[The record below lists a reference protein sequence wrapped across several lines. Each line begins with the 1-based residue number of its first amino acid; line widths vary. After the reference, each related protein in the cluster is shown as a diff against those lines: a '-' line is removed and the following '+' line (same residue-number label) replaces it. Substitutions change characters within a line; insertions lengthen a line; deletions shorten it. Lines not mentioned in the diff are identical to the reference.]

1 VDMAT
6 TFKIPIKSSS
16 SPLPLSSAR
25 PLLPMPLVH
34 TPPPRNKYQAHHAR
48 AAEVSVITPALYN

>member
-16 SPLPLSSAR
+16 SSLSLSSAR
-25 PLLPMPLVH
+25 PLLPMPLG
-34 TPPPRNKYQAHHAR
+34 
-48 AAEVSVITPALYN
+48 PAG